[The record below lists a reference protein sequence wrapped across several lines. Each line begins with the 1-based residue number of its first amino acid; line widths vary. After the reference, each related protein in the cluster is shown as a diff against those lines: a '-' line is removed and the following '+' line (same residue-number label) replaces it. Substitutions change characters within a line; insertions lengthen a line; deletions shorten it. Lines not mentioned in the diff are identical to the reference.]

1 MGALHSHDNHNHGH
15 VQDFLEK
22 AKKVFEE
29 KWVVNPKVSGFRH
42 QMSSWAFH
50 LCLLQHGF
58 PFLMEIF
65 RGIFCRTLKSECIQF
80 YLYKKS
86 TSSIFTCDFNILQM
100 QQSSKLGMARFSR
113 K

>member
-1 MGALHSHDNHNHGH
+1 MESSQTCKSNLSFLSVS

-65 RGIFCRTLKSECIQF
+65 RGIFCKTLKSESVPF
-80 YLYKKS
+80 YL
-86 TSSIFTCDFNILQM
+86 LQFAIY
-100 QQSSKLGMARFSR
+100 QQQLYL
-113 K
+113 